1 MKRIAIYPKDIM
13 LIIGRSDRY
22 CRQLHRQ
29 MKIHYKKEKHQPL
42 TISEFS
48 QFMGIKIEEIETT
61 FR

>member
-1 MKRIAIYPKDIM
+1 MRRIAIYPKDMM

-29 MKIHYKKEKHQPL
+29 MKIHFKKEKHQPL

-48 QFMGIKIEEIETT
+48 QFMGIKTEDVEALI
-61 FR
+61 R